1 MFRFIGFFMWYL
13 IFFGGDYRYS
23 RFFFQNVQTEAK
35 LKERNKLM
43 ISEEVTATC
52 FTVMSL
58 SGATRVTKLISLIFS
73 QVSRRGSRFGYQ
85 N

>member
-1 MFRFIGFFMWYL
+1 MI
-13 IFFGGDYRYS
+13 IDIHD
-23 RFFFQNVQTEAK
+23 FFFQNVQTKAK
-35 LKERNKLM
+35 LKEQNKLM

-73 QVSRRGSRFGYQ
+73 QVSRGGNRFGYQ

>member
-1 MFRFIGFFMWYL
+1 MRYL
-13 IFFGGDYRYS
+13 IFFGGDNRYS

-73 QVSRRGSRFGYQ
+73 QVSRGGNRFGYQ